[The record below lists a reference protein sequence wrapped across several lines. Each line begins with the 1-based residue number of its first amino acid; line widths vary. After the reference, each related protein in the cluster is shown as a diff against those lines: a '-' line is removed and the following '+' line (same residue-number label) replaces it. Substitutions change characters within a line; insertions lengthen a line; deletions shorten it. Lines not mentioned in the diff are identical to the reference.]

1 MWCGGHQNTQL
12 SFGIII
18 IVEFAIIMVRL
29 LFLDWSNV
37 SRLYTKY
44 SHRILLEKNVCFYIV
59 FCREG
64 RQVIQK
70 FQVSAVDC

>member
-18 IVEFAIIMVRL
+18 IVEFAIIMVGLILFFRL
-29 LFLDWSNV
+29 AKSFQIVNQIFA
-37 SRLYTKY
+37 
-44 SHRILLEKNVCFYIV
+44 SHPFEKSVCFSHS

-70 FQVSAVDC
+70 F